1 MPLTQGNC
9 AVAASRA
16 VCSVELSARDC
27 AGRCVL
33 RGSQHVLLLHAVT
46 VHAVFSCLSSVQPLQ
61 RQSGI
66 PTKKWTEN
74 CT

>member
-1 MPLTQGNC
+1 MTQGNC

-16 VCSVELSARDC
+16 VRSVKLSARDC
-27 AGRCVL
+27 AGRRVL
-33 RGSQHVLLLHAVT
+33 RGSQHMLLLHAVT
-46 VHAVFSCLSSVQPLQ
+46 VRAVFSCLSFVQPLQ

-66 PTKKWTEN
+66 PTVKWIEN